1 VVASKREKD
10 RAAERALSAPGMLL
24 LLLLYNFA
32 DQREFPLEV
41 LQETSIPNS
50 ASGKSTRRSVHL
62 IAF

>member
-1 VVASKREKD
+1 MFNSILKREEG
-10 RAAERALSAPGMLL
+10 RLFRSRL

>member
-1 VVASKREKD
+1 MRARESKTERW
-10 RAAERALSAPGMLL
+10 RALSSRG

-32 DQREFPLEV
+32 DQSEFPLEV
-41 LQETSIPNS
+41 LQETSISNS